1 MKKQTIIIICVCVVV
16 LLAVLGI
23 VLLGNNSQK
32 GTNFESAEQVEK
44 MFNTMY
50 ANLEG
55 ELPWLE
61 TATLDA
67 TDELTLSAYTGLK
80 SSENVEALVVSEP
93 LTGSQ
98 AYSAVVVLV
107 KDTADIEAMK
117 QEMLDNI
124 NLRKW
129 VCVSAEKMYIT
140 NSGNAIFMVMALEDW
155 ARPVYDEF
163 KKYVNNEVGKELEKT
178 GEVDELPPEII
189 LD

>member
-16 LLAVLGI
+16 LAALGI
-23 VLLGNNSQK
+23 ALLGNSSTK
-32 GTNFESAEQVEK
+32 GMSFESATKVEE
-44 MFNTMY
+44 MYNTIY

-55 ELPWLE
+55 QLPWLE

-98 AYSAVVVLV
+98 AYSSVVVLV
-107 KDTADIEAMK
+107 KDTADVETMK

-124 NLRKW
+124 NMRKW
-129 VCVSAEKMYIT
+129 ICVSAEKMYIT
-140 NSGNAIFMVMALEDW
+140 NTGNAIFMVMAAEEW
-155 ARPVYDEF
+155 ASPVYEEF

-178 GEVDELPPEII
+178 GELEDLPDEWIVE
-189 LD
+189 

>member
-1 MKKQTIIIICVCVVV
+1 MKKQTIIIVVCVLVAVLAIVGV
-16 LLAVLGI
+16 LLIG
-23 VLLGNNSQK
+23 GNSQK
-32 GTNFESAEQVEK
+32 GMNFDSATKVEE

-50 ANLEG
+50 SNLEG
-55 ELPWLE
+55 QLPYLE

-80 SSENVEALVVSEP
+80 SNENVEALVVSEP

-98 AYSAVVVLV
+98 PYSAVVVLV
-107 KDTADIEAMK
+107 KDGADVDAMK

-124 NLRKW
+124 NMRKW
-129 VCVSAEKMYIT
+129 ICVSAEKMYVT
-140 NSGNAIFMVMALEDW
+140 NTGNAIFMIMASDEW

-163 KKYVNNEVGKELEKT
+163 KKYVNNEVGTELEKT

-189 LD
+189 LE